1 MMKDFV
7 SMENSTRLTYLI
19 SILAIYLTLK
29 ILVFTVG
36 DKTLIIFGYYISVGS
51 LFIPLWFFV
60 GDIMTELYSFNFTKK
75 VLIIALCCQFLFAF
89 VCFATT
95 LMPSN
100 GDTIDYAYNTVFK
113 LMPRLAL
120 SSLLALIFGA
130 LINAYLL
137 DTWKK
142 IVNGKYFLLRSLSTT
157 LVGETIFSFIAI
169 YSQFLGK
176 TSFHHVM
183 QMLLA
188 SISIKLVISSL
199 IASPVSIV
207 TNIIRYKAGFDAPE
221 TNPPHPK
228 ELIDKL

>member
-1 MMKDFV
+1 MKDGV
-7 SMENSTRLTYLI
+7 SMENSAKLTYLI
-19 SILAIYLTLK
+19 AILAIYLTLK
-29 ILVFTVG
+29 ILVFTIG
-36 DKTLIIFGYYISVGS
+36 DKTLIIFGYYVSVGS

-60 GDIMTELYSFNFTKK
+60 GDVMTELYGFNFTKK
-75 VLIIALCCQFLFAF
+75 ILIIALCCQLLFAF
-89 VCFATT
+89 VCFTTT

-100 GDTIDYAYNTVFK
+100 DDTIDSAYNTIFK

-157 LVGETIFSFIAI
+157 LVGEIMFSFIAI

-176 TSFHHVM
+176 TSLHQLM

-188 SISIKLVISSL
+188 SISIKLVVSVL

-207 TNIIRYKAGFDAPE
+207 TNIIRYKADFDALE
-221 TNPPHPK
+221 TKPPYPR